1 VANLAAVSSNLVRIS
16 MRLVTRPSH
25 DGGAYDSIRSRRLDV
40 VDVNETLSKRVQE
53 SIRPRQP
60 ALILSTTGTQSAVYL
75 LAARIEVIEEAMREL
90 AATVEELQQSRQE
103 DAD

>member
-1 VANLAAVSSNLVRIS
+1 
-16 MRLVTRPSH
+16 MRLRCH
-25 DGGAYDSIRSRRLDV
+25 DSRAYDPIRSRRWDV

-53 SIRPRQP
+53 SIHPRQP

-90 AATVEELQQSRQE
+90 AATVEELKRSRQP